1 MHLSVL
7 GPAWLRWSLGIT
19 AFMAVPPSIKKFL
32 GTWTREDQN
41 VEYTVSVQDDR
52 VIVKG
57 IDTSDGEE
65 LRIQDVT
72 FDGSELRFTTVCI
85 STVFS
90 LRHIFRSVHGNEIE
104 HQFTLTENW
113 IRKRQDPK

>member
-1 MHLSVL
+1 MRAGRIGRQFERPGPPASLSSAV
-7 GPAWLRWSLGIT
+7 SIT

-90 LRHIFRSVHGNEIE
+90 LRHIFRSQE
-104 HQFTLTENW
+104 
-113 IRKRQDPK
+113 